1 MLLRKSM
8 GAFVLMLC
16 VLSTL
21 FTSSGYA
28 MQVERSFPAGVKL
41 GKLSMTALADVVI
54 DGKLVPMS
62 VALRIYDEENRIV
75 VPASLYVKNV
85 PVYYVIN
92 EMGEVHRIWILT
104 VEEVRRPLP
113 RS

>member
-8 GAFVLMLC
+8 GAFALLLC
-16 VLSTL
+16 VFCAVLAPISD
-21 FTSSGYA
+21 A
-28 MQVERSFPAGVKL
+28 MQVERSFPLGVKL
-41 GKLSMTALADVVI
+41 GKLSMTDLADVVI

-62 VALRIYDEENRIV
+62 VALRIFDEENRIV
-75 VPASLYVKNV
+75 LPASLYVKNV

-104 VEEVRRPLP
+104 VEEARRPLP